1 MLMPRKPGD
10 THSRRRSVRRYLHRP
25 TIPVFIRNNGGNGPS
40 LRTVSRRERAST
52 VKELT
57 ALSPVRRTRALSYLL
72 QGTFNNHTI
81 NQRLRT
87 QQTRL
92 SCAVVVLGTTNQI
105 ESSRNSSESTNRAGV
120 ADNATRFRLTLGFG
134 NFVAGYSICS
144 NQRHKPDA

>member
-25 TIPVFIRNNGGNGPS
+25 TIPVLIRNHSGDGPS
-40 LRTVSRRERAST
+40 LRTLSRRERAST

-81 NQRLRT
+81 NKRLRT
-87 QQTRL
+87 HQTRL

-105 ESSRNSSESTNRAGV
+105 ERSRNRSESINRTNV
-120 ADNATRFRLTLGFG
+120 TDNATRFHLTLG
-134 NFVAGYSICS
+134 
-144 NQRHKPDA
+144 